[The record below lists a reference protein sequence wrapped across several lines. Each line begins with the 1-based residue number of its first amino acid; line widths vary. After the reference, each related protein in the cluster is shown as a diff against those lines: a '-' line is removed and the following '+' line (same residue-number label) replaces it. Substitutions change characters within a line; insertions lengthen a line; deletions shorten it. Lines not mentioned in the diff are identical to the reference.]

1 MLAAGGAGVS
11 EGQGGALPRTAVIH
25 STRGDIHVKLFPEQ
39 CAKTVENW
47 TTHSRNGYYDGVI
60 FHRVIKGFMLQTGDP
75 LGEAH
80 ALTSHPWQSISAT
93 VLTHGHIA
101 LRHCLDRKVVN
112 CHMSSSYVFVA
123 SACLVHLYT
132 PFCVL
137 RIWVG
142 MRYASPL
149 ILSARLHTKPKGAY
163 EWHVSHGMSSCALTC
178 TLFA

>member
-75 LGEAH
+75 LGE
-80 ALTSHPWQSISAT
+80 L
-93 VLTHGHIA
+93 
-101 LRHCLDRKVVN
+101 
-112 CHMSSSYVFVA
+112 
-123 SACLVHLYT
+123 
-132 PFCVL
+132 
-137 RIWVG
+137 
-142 MRYASPL
+142 
-149 ILSARLHTKPKGAY
+149 
-163 EWHVSHGMSSCALTC
+163 
-178 TLFA
+178 